1 MARQE
6 EGRIVDGYGV
16 PGPSFASPLQRL
28 PSLPMTPTTQGS
40 SLHEDIPVN
49 GDWPTFIVTL
59 SPPVDFYS
67 ICSYP
72 VLTPSPINPP
82 ETVG

>member
-1 MARQE
+1 
-6 EGRIVDGYGV
+6 
-16 PGPSFASPLQRL
+16 
-28 PSLPMTPTTQGS
+28 MTPATQGS

-49 GDWPTFIVTL
+49 GEWPTFIITL

-67 ICSYP
+67 HLFLP
-72 VLTPSPINPP
+72 WPPSPINPP